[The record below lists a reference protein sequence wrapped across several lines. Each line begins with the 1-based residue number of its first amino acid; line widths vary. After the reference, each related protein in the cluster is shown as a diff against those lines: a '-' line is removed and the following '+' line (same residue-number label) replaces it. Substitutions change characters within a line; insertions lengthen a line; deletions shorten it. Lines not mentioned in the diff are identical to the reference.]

1 MTCLLDTGSMVTTVT
16 EDFFRKNLQ
25 DECNMMD
32 NSFYCLKAAN
42 GIDIPY
48 AGFMSTDIT
57 VGEETITDVGVF
69 VTKTPSDAG
78 TKRRRENIPGLL
90 GMNVLQK
97 FGDIAG
103 LFGRSCLAVDGVKAE
118 TTMKTFSGA
127 KFVRSADDRTL
138 LPANSVTTVMT
149 TGEPAS
155 SDDPVTIQHLVYNEH
170 LPRGVMVVDTLT
182 CKKNGLYPIHVANL
196 GQADVWLNKGVRV
209 GMIKEVDAICDS
221 DSEPC
226 IEETGVNRQEV
237 GCVGKASEGIRLP
250 EVDTSRFDETKSEK
264 IRTFWKRHASSFP
277 REDDIGFGHCAT
289 QSEHI

>member
-1 MTCLLDTGSMVTTVT
+1 MVTTVT

-25 DECNMMD
+25 DKCGMM
-32 NSFYCLKAAN
+32 NSSFYCLKAAN

-48 AGFMSTDIT
+48 IGFISTDIT
-57 VGEETITDVGVF
+57 VGDEMITDVGIF

-97 FGDIAG
+97 CSDIAG
-103 LFGRSCLAVDGVKAE
+103 LFGRSCLAVDRVKAE
-118 TTMKTFSGA
+118 IAKKTFSRA

-149 TGEPAS
+149 NGGPTS
-155 SDDPVTIQHLVYNEH
+155 SDDPVMIQHLVYNEH

-182 CKKNGLYPIHVANL
+182 CKKNGLYPVHVANL

-209 GMIKEVDAICDS
+209 GMIKEVDVICDS
-221 DSEPC
+221 DSDTC
-226 IEETGVNRQEV
+226 IEEMGVNEIFVHRQEV
-237 GCVGKASEGIRLP
+237 VCVGKDWEGIKLP
-250 EVDTSRFDETKSEK
+250 EVDTSRFDETESEK
-264 IRTFWKRHASSFP
+264 IRNFLKRHASSFP
-277 REDDIGFGHCAT
+277 R
-289 QSEHI
+289 